1 MYELHYAMCATK
13 TPDMSK
19 VTRMCPILFGLTY
32 VADARQIHKYLF
44 VHKKGQLGPM
54 LTSYSRME

>member
-1 MYELHYAMCATK
+1 MCATK